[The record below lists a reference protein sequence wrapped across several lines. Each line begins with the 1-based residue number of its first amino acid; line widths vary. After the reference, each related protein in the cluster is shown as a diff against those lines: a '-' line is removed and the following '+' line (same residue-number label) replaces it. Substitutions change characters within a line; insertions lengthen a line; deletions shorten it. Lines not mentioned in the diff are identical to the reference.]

1 MIMEV
6 GPAGEVLEP
15 KELRGRFHNAIGAL
29 VRDKLNPA
37 IPNWKEVP
45 ENKKNELWD
54 RQLKLHFRFPEGK
67 HELVKKCFQDD
78 GRVIPTLEVGAQHE
92 YIQKGLT
99 PFKEF
104 GKITPSQWE
113 ELVAQKTSPEAL
125 ELSARNTKLAK
136 RNKHH
141 HHLGP
146 RWLLCQGRA
155 V

>member
-1 MIMEV
+1 MITEV
-6 GPAGEVLEP
+6 GPAGEILEP
-15 KELRGRFHNAIGAL
+15 KELRGKFRNAIGAL

-37 IPNWKEVP
+37 IPNWKEVL
-45 ENKKNELWD
+45 ENTKNALWD
-54 RQLKLHFRFPEGK
+54 RQLKLNFRFLEGK
-67 HELVKKCFQDD
+67 HEYVKNAFRMMGESFRHWRSELNTK
-78 GRVIPTLEVGAQHE
+78 

-113 ELVAQKTSPEAL
+113 ELVAQKTKPEAL
-125 ELSARNTKLAK
+125 EPSARNTELAK

-146 RWLLCQGRA
+146 SVYYA
-155 V
+155 KEE